1 MSSSWQQ
8 AAQADPMKPSI
19 ARVYDY
25 WLGGSHN
32 FVADREL
39 GRRIETLDPWIPA
52 TARANRDF
60 LGRVVRFLTAECG
73 IRQFLDIGSGI
84 PTVGN
89 VHEISQQAAPD
100 AHVVYVDYDPV
111 AVSMSRDL
119 LASNDHAE
127 IIKADLRRPDEILAH
142 PVFSSLIDITK
153 PTAILFISILH
164 FVVDAEEPYKIVA
177 RFRDAVTP
185 GSYLVL
191 SHATHDDNPQLAAAV
206 NEVYTARAAD
216 GQTRSREE
224 ISAFFGNWHMAEPGL
239 VYAPVWRPDELASIS
254 GAPERFWLLAG
265 AARKP

>member
-1 MSSSWQQ
+1 
-8 AAQADPMKPSI
+8 
-19 ARVYDY
+19 VYDY

>member
-60 LGRVVRFLTAECG
+60 LGR
-73 IRQFLDIGSGI
+73 
-84 PTVGN
+84 
-89 VHEISQQAAPD
+89 
-100 AHVVYVDYDPV
+100 
-111 AVSMSRDL
+111 
-119 LASNDHAE
+119 ASNDHAE